1 MPHRSPAQ
9 QRGSIGGLIRA
20 ATAADSRDITA
31 AARDARFR
39 QYLDQ
44 VPGQFTDPA
53 DRMRRAELLRR
64 ADMTRMSLKATK
76 ARKLKA
82 ELRAIEQELTAAGLD
97 DAGSDGVD
105 ADG

>member
-1 MPHRSPAQ
+1 
-9 QRGSIGGLIRA
+9 
-20 ATAADSRDITA
+20 
-31 AARDARFR
+31 
-39 QYLDQ
+39 
-44 VPGQFTDPA
+44 
-53 DRMRRAELLRR
+53 MRRAELLRR